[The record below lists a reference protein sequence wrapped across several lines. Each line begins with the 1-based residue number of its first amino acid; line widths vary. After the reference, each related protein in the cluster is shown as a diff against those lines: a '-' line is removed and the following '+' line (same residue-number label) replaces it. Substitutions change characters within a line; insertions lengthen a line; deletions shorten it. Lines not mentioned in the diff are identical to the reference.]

1 MNREQAVMTTRNT
14 DDARAELTQ
23 VSHAIAERR
32 MELADAW
39 RKAPTADRLL
49 AVQRM
54 LQEGGLPQDA
64 VGRIEELHEVV
75 RAAWAIVRAD
85 RKRTDEESRH
95 RLLRAEMDLQI
106 AENERDR
113 YLSESRLEIE
123 LYRAAESFIMTTK
136 YGPDRPPL
144 KALLLKQR
152 ALELEV
158 LSGMGA
164 VDDDTRDDHSTKV
177 VRILSALTWSG
188 EGLPLN

>member
-1 MNREQAVMTTRNT
+1 MNREQAVRETRT
-14 DDARAELTQ
+14 IDDARNELSQ

-32 MELADAW
+32 MELAQAW

-54 LQEGGLPQDA
+54 LQEGGLPPEA
-64 VGRIEELHEVV
+64 VAQIEAAHEAV
-75 RAAWAIVRAD
+75 RASWAIVRAD

-113 YLSESRLEIE
+113 FLSESRLELE
-123 LYRAAESFIMTTK
+123 LYRAAESFIMETK
-136 YGPDRPPL
+136 YGPDRQPL
-144 KALLLKQR
+144 KALLLKKH

-158 LSGMGA
+158 LSGMSA